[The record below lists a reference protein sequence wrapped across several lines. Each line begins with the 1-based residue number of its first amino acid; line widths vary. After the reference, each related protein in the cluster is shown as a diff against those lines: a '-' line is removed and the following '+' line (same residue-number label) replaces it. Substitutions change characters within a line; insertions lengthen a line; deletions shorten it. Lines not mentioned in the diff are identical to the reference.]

1 MSIELSQ
8 EAQNYLLDNGDLV
21 EGVFQALKT
30 LRDGVLGKN
39 VIFTPNAHGL
49 DLFVWEVA
57 RHWVGFT
64 LDAEAK
70 HIRVVLIKP
79 MPNRL

>member
-1 MSIELSQ
+1 MSIEYAW
-8 EAQNYLLDNGDLV
+8 EAQNYLLDNGRLV
-21 EGVFQALKT
+21 EDLFQKIES
-30 LRDGVLGKN
+30 LRDGIPSEN
-39 VIFTPNAHGL
+39 VIFTPNVNGI
-49 DLFVWEVA
+49 DLFTWEIA

-79 MPNRL
+79 MPSTL